1 MSINKVV
8 AIHQPNFFPWLGYF
22 DKINRSD
29 AFIFLDH
36 VQFSKKGGTWTNRV
50 KLAVNGKSQWITASI
65 VRNYHGF
72 LSINQ
77 MQFQPKNPWREKM
90 LKTIIHNYK
99 KAPYYQETSGFFE
112 LLILNTESNISNYN
126 TQAVIAISQQ
136 LGIPVNRF
144 HWSSQMF
151 HSDSSNE
158 LLISLTKEV
167 GGTMYMCG
175 GGADG
180 YQNEQLFKDQGIVL
194 QHQNFTHPQYKQI
207 GISDFISGLSIIDVV
222 MNIGWNGVKDL
233 LKID

>member
-1 MSINKVV
+1 MNINKVV

-22 DKINRSD
+22 DKINRSN

-36 VQFSKKGGTWTNRV
+36 VQFPKTGGTWANRV
-50 KLAVNGKSQWITASI
+50 KLAVNGKSHWITASI
-65 VRNYHGF
+65 IRNYHGF
-72 LSINQ
+72 LPINQ
-77 MQFQPKNPWREKM
+77 MQFQIAAPWRERM
-90 LKTIIHNYK
+90 LKTIMLNYST
-99 KAPYYQETSGFFE
+99 APFYKENFEFFE
-112 LLILNTESNISNYN
+112 PLILTPENNISSYN
-126 TQAVIAISQQ
+126 TKAVIAISQQ
-136 LGIPVNRF
+136 LGIPANKF
-144 HWSSQMF
+144 YWSSQMF